1 MSKITEEINMRVRKF
16 TAWSFMIAAG
26 ICPVLMIIQILS
38 TMEYL
43 SEPYKHE
50 GQLETLR
57 NNGIFWICVF
67 GILTIVFIWAAVRVS
82 RGLDLA
88 KSKS

>member
-1 MSKITEEINMRVRKF
+1 MRARKLA
-16 TAWSFMIAAG
+16 AWSLMIATG

-50 GQLETLR
+50 GQLEALR
-57 NNGIFWICVF
+57 NNGIFWTCAF
-67 GILTIVFIWAAVRVS
+67 GVLTIVFFVAAVRVS
-82 RGLDLA
+82 RGLDFTKP
-88 KSKS
+88 KS

>member
-1 MSKITEEINMRVRKF
+1 MAQTKEPNMPVRKF

-26 ICPVLMIIQILS
+26 ACPVLMIIKILA

-57 NNGIFWICVF
+57 NNGIFWSCAF
-67 GILTIVFIWAAVRVS
+67 GVLTIVFIWAAVRVS
-82 RGLDLA
+82 RGLDL
-88 KSKS
+88 ST